1 MAYININYNEGGEPL
16 NYQNVTIG
24 SMLNNNS
31 KVFESGDFVKD
42 WFNVIK
48 CYFQEMGD
56 EPLLSSSSVDHFFM
70 DGADYDDAYLHFEND
85 MPVLKY
91 VDRNNKNWYNDPIV
105 EGIELF
111 VEPGTQPTWEEL
123 KEYCR

>member
-70 DGADYDDAYLHFEND
+70 DGADYDGAYLHFEND

-123 KEYCR
+123 KEYCK

>member
-48 CYFQEMGD
+48 YYFQEMGG

-70 DGADYDDAYLHFEND
+70 DGADYDSAYLHFEND
-85 MPVLKY
+85 LPVLKY
-91 VDRNNKNWYNDPIV
+91 VDRSDKNWYNGPIV

-123 KEYCR
+123 KEYCK